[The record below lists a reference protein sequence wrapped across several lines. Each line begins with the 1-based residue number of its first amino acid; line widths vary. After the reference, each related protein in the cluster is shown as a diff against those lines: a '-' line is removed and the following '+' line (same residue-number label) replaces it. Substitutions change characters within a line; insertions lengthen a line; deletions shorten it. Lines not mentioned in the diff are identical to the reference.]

1 VEPRERFAKNLRAL
15 RLEQGW
21 SQEALAAACD
31 PHRTEVSLLERAARD
46 PRLATIVRL
55 ARALGVRPAE
65 LLDGIK

>member
-1 VEPRERFAKNLRAL
+1 MEPRERFAKNLRAL

-31 PHRTEVSLLERAARD
+31 LHRTEVSLLERAARD